1 MQREGL
7 RKGDCLELY
16 FDSETKPNC
25 TERCTMGSLA
35 WAGSEARPGSGLPPV
50 SSLLAQFHQPD
61 RTLFFL
67 LTPAFSLCSF
77 WKN

>member
-1 MQREGL
+1 
-7 RKGDCLELY
+7 
-16 FDSETKPNC
+16 
-25 TERCTMGSLA
+25 MGSLA

-77 WKN
+77 WKNRSSDTFLLCCLFRCRS